1 MFLKNSLF
9 LTFPQIG
16 GGDTVAD
23 KICASIEPN
32 FFLFFPGMDSDR
44 LKRLIGNS
52 DLGKDWK
59 ELKEDRKRRKLE
71 SKDKTWDERRSHSGG
86 ITACRPY
93 FIHGR

>member
-1 MFLKNSLF
+1 
-9 LTFPQIG
+9 
-16 GGDTVAD
+16 
-23 KICASIEPN
+23 
-32 FFLFFPGMDSDR
+32 MDSDR

-86 ITACRPY
+86 MGLVSESKNLTNCR
-93 FIHGR
+93 

>member
-1 MFLKNSLF
+1 
-9 LTFPQIG
+9 
-16 GGDTVAD
+16 
-23 KICASIEPN
+23 
-32 FFLFFPGMDSDR
+32 MDSDR

-86 ITACRPY
+86 MCSVWLAWASENVK
-93 FIHGR
+93 